1 MATDAV
7 TATIPCA
14 LNLSD
19 IDTTISGEPRILDIR
34 LAEAL
39 GYERPADIRPMI
51 ERHVE
56 ALERLGGIIRTVRKN
71 VGRGRPAN
79 ECWLTKRQAIY
90 IAAKSETDRAVE
102 ITIQVVEVFDAV
114 TSGRPLGAEPTVP
127 VAAHRRRPPLA
138 RTDDVS
144 RLAALVDRIEA
155 ASRPGPDRDG
165 LALVRLGG
173 EVLLVNTNIPK
184 GFSGT
189 ALIIDRYSGALRL
202 SEVTET
208 SSPLA
213 QMMDGAR
220 TALAVY
226 PNRPG
231 RWPCQVVGVP
241 VEKRSAGPATPPAT
255 RETATLIAHLR
266 TEIETSVRRV
276 MDDATL
282 RHLTGGST

>member
-1 MATDAV
+1 MAMPTP
-7 TATIPCA
+7 ATIPCA
-14 LNLSD
+14 LSLSD
-19 IDTTISGEPRILDIR
+19 IDMTVNCEPRIRDLR

-39 GYERPADIRPMI
+39 GMANPHAIRRI
-51 ERHVE
+51 IQRYRD
-56 ALERLGGIIRTVRKN
+56 ALETLGQVISHDDAKSGA
-71 VGRGRPAN
+71 GRPSSSYY
-79 ECWLTKRQAIY
+79 LTKKQALY
-90 IAAKSETDRAVE
+90 VTAKADTPAAAMVTVQMVE
-102 ITIQVVEVFDAV
+102 IFDAV
-114 TSGRPLGAEPTVP
+114 TSGRSLGADTTVP
-127 VAAHRRRPPLA
+127 VTAHRRRPPLA
-138 RTDDVS
+138 RADDVT

-241 VEKRSAGPATPPAT
+241 VEKRPATPPAT
-255 RETATLIAHLR
+255 RETTTLIAHLR

-276 MDDATL
+276 MDDAAL